1 MGSVHRWRKSS
12 ISTSGADCVEV
23 SWTGVVRD
31 SKNPN
36 GPVIRTDL
44 HALVGAAKAGR
55 LGH

>member
-1 MGSVHRWRKSS
+1 MGSKFRWRKSS

-23 SWTGVVRD
+23 SWTGAVRD

-44 HALVGAAKAGR
+44 GALVGAAKAGQ